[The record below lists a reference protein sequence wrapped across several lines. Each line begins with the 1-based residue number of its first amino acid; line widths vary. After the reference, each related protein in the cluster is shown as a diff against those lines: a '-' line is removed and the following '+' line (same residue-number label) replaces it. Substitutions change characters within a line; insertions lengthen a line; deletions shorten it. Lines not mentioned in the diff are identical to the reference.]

1 MRYSLFSIA
10 FLLASTGA
18 CLADDATAT
27 FGNGGFILTGAIGL
41 MNIEAKEYVYMGSH
55 KASQLD
61 WDSKSVT
68 LYSGTAAAD
77 LTPEWSV
84 KATFDIGANG
94 DGHMVDY
101 DWVPGLYV
109 DTSMDGWSDRSI
121 SPDTRLSHYFA
132 GSIEIARQL
141 LDEDG
146 KHFGVNAGFKYSD
159 VKWESFGGSY
169 IYSDTTTRDDIGDF
183 PDGMRVISYQQKI
196 PVLFLGADGSVDID
210 RLTISGGAKGGFT
223 TGIRDIDDHWGTDTR
238 FHDDMKPAPVLM
250 FNIEAAYHMTETASL
265 FVGGTYENVF
275 NRRGDMRS
283 RNTVTG
289 ETDSS
294 KDGAGASFQT
304 MSVKFGLK
312 GTF

>member
-1 MRYSLFSIA
+1 MRISLLSISL
-10 FLLASTGA
+10 LLASTGTS
-18 CLADDATAT
+18 LADDATASIESGAFT
-27 FGNGGFILTGAIGL
+27 FSGAVGL
-41 MNIEAKEYVYMGSH
+41 MNMEAKEYVYMGSH
-55 KASQLD
+55 KASQLN
-61 WDSKSVT
+61 WESKGVT

-77 LTPEWSV
+77 LSSEWSV
-84 KATFDIGANG
+84 KATVDIGANG

-109 DTSMDGWSDRSI
+109 DTGMDGWSDRSI
-121 SPDTRLSHYFA
+121 SPDTRLAHYFA
-132 GSIEIARQL
+132 GSIEIARKMFA
-141 LDEDG
+141 DDSRE
-146 KHFGVNAGFKYSD
+146 FSVNAGFKYSD

-169 IYSDTTTRDDIGDF
+169 IYSDTTTRDDIGEL
-183 PDGMRVISYQQKI
+183 PDGLRVISYQQKI
-196 PVLFLGADGSVDID
+196 PVFFVGVDGSADID
-210 RLTISGGAKGGFT
+210 RVTISGGAKGGFT

-250 FNIEAAYHMTETASL
+250 FNVEAAYHVTETASL
-265 FVGGTYENVF
+265 FVGGSYENVF

-289 ETDSS
+289 ETENI
-294 KDGAGASFQT
+294 KDAAGASFQS